1 VDGEQRVGATHS
13 AASGPTAQQRSEAL
27 KERVYVTFTV
37 LAVTITLERDAT
49 HASVGGAALTLLL
62 TVVGTLLAVFVAD
75 LIAHMV
81 RESSLPSR
89 DELVHL
95 VFVSFGSLMV
105 VVGPMGLLGLSA
117 LGAMDVAAALRASSV
132 TLVTTLVVLALFAV
146 RRLHVSPGVKV
157 LVLAI
162 MAALGLAV
170 LGVELAVH

>member
-1 VDGEQRVGATHS
+1 MDATRPGVP
-13 AASGPTAQQRSEAL
+13 GPTARQRSEAL

-37 LAVTITLERDAT
+37 LTVTITLERDAE
-49 HASVGGAALTLLL
+49 HATAGGAALTLLL

-75 LIAHMV
+75 VIAHLV
-81 RESSLPSR
+81 RESTLPSR
-89 DELVHL
+89 AELAHL
-95 VFVSFGSLMV
+95 VFVSFGSLVV

-146 RRLHVSPGVKV
+146 LRLHVSPGAKV

-162 MAALGLAV
+162 MTALGLAV